1 MLSNVRIC
9 AELSESQA
17 HRETLTHHH
26 HPLEE
31 AGRWEKQGEGEMGL
45 GWSYR
50 HGQSSGPQRFYQTG
64 WLRQALSCRGKHVPG
79 SVMEI
84 GKYKSLGFK
93 MPGFWGRRGS
103 RNLQSDL
110 NCLRPSEM
118 YKTEMTM
125 VVSWGP
131 ETVRD

>member
-1 MLSNVRIC
+1 MVG
-9 AELSESQA
+9 
-17 HRETLTHHH
+17 
-26 HPLEE
+26 LE
-31 AGRWEKQGEGEMGL
+31 Q
-45 GWSYR
+45 
-50 HGQSSGPQRFYQTG
+50 P
-64 WLRQALSCRGKHVPG
+64 LSCRWEHVPG

-103 RNLQSDL
+103 CNLQSDL

-118 YKTEMTM
+118 YKTEVTM

-131 ETVRD
+131 ETVKGLNHVKILCKGFTLL